1 MGSQFNCRE
10 TQYLKIMNWSEFFN
24 MGGYAVYVWTSW
36 ALSLAVFVYHILQAK
51 LAKAKLIRD
60 IKRQYQREQ
69 LLQDQ
74 EIA

>member
-1 MGSQFNCRE
+1 
-10 TQYLKIMNWSEFFN
+10 MNWSEFFH

-36 ALSLAVFVYHILQAK
+36 GLSLAVFVYHILQAK
-51 LAKAKLIRD
+51 LTKAKLIRD

-74 EIA
+74 ETA